1 MKQSVSQI
9 WIEAEEWADGEWNID
24 DDNSDVIVTL
34 ANGEKWIATFFTYKN
49 IMTLKEGHRTTGEC
63 LDGIYFWASD
73 MILIDEL
80 TRDKIERVVKELI
93 ATENFMT
100 AFSPI

>member
-1 MKQSVSQI
+1 MKSSISQI
-9 WIEAEEWADGEWNID
+9 WIEGEEWAEGEWDAD

-34 ANGEKWIATFFTYKN
+34 ENGEKWIATFYTYKN
-49 IMTLKEGHRTTGEC
+49 IMTLKERHRTTGEC
-63 LDGIYFWASD
+63 LDGNYFWASD

-80 TRDKIERVVKELI
+80 TRSKIERVVKELI
-93 ATENFMT
+93 ETEDFIT

>member
-49 IMTLKEGHRTTGEC
+49 IMRLKEGHRTTGEC